1 MIDTKFKTEGD
12 ALIMD
17 MKGHA
22 SFAEMGKDPVCAGA
36 SILAMTVAQCIR
48 NMGDERKFQKRPTIR
63 IQNGRV
69 LVVCKPK
76 PAYYAEALHIYYM
89 GETGMHL
96 LAESYPDNVSL
107 TPFAMPEKG

>member
-1 MIDTKFKTEGD
+1 MIDVKFEASGEN
-12 ALIMD
+12 LIME

-36 SILAMTVAQCIR
+36 SILAMTVAQCVSYLS
-48 NMGDERKFQKRPTIR
+48 MEKKCKKKPTIQIR
-63 IQNGRV
+63 SGRV

-76 PAYYAEALHIYYM
+76 PEHFGEALHIFYV

-96 LAESYPDNVSL
+96 LAESYPQYVSL
-107 TPFAMPEKG
+107 TPFAIPDKG